1 MLSRTVGKA
10 MKGHGFLS
18 YLSGAGA
25 TEPLSA
31 ARAQQLRR
39 VGVLLNLREQDPES
53 KAYIAAFLKQLEE
66 LGWRVGSN
74 LQVDY
79 RWTGGDAG
87 RAHQHATEL
96 IALAP
101 DVILAA
107 DGSHVGP
114 LQQLTHTIPV
124 VFVQVTDPIGAGLA
138 KTFARPG
145 GNVTGFSNLSELEI
159 SGKWLELLKQI
170 APGTTRTA
178 VLRDPSV
185 AWAPNWPVPLVL
197 ARSLGVVVSPL
208 DSGFDLGSGYAQ
220 HIEDSITEFAE
231 KLHGALI
238 VLPNAFA
245 ITYRE
250 LIISLAARHRL
261 PAIYPSRHFVAEGGL
276 MSYGPDVVDQ
286 YQYAASYVNHI
297 LKGKKF
303 AHLPVQLS
311 TKVTLAINLKTAR
324 SLDLTVPETLL
335 TSADEV
341 IE

>member
-1 MLSRTVGKA
+1 

-18 YLSGAGA
+18 YFSGAGA
-25 TEPLSA
+25 AEPLSA
-31 ARAQQLRR
+31 ARAQLRR
-39 VGVLLNLREQDPES
+39 VGVLLNLKEQDLES

-87 RAHQHATEL
+87 RVHQQAAEL

-107 DGSHVGP
+107 DSSHVGP
-114 LQQLTHTIPV
+114 LRQVTHTVPI
-124 VFVQVTDPIGAGLA
+124 VFVQVTDPIGAGLV
-138 KTFARPG
+138 KSFARPD
-145 GNVTGFSNLSELEI
+145 GNITGFSNLSELEI

-220 HIEDSITEFAE
+220 HIEDGITEFAE
-231 KLHGALI
+231 KPHGALI

-245 ITYRE
+245 IAYRE

-311 TKVTLAINLKTAR
+311 TKVALAINLKTAR